1 MKWFHVLAIGF
12 LTIALAGCNIIGNPG
27 KNHAP
32 SRASISGA
40 KGLYLQASTA
50 KSMHAARTAVGRSIV
65 TATGATLGAITSAG
79 IPETATFTDDTGAEV
94 VVEITQ
100 GMQLTDEFVLISY
113 SYDGGAGTG
122 ILDMANGN
130 LASVSVVPENWQNI
144 ASTSGSMYFENGGTI
159 YRTALS
165 TGSGAALS
173 SGSGLY
179 AYVGPGTLSGSG
191 NQPNVLTQ
199 ASALWDSGAWIY
211 VDGPG
216 NVYALDMNGQG
227 YLRAA
232 CIPEDGSPQVDFG
245 SNALAYFFT
254 SWLPTGSTGTSN
266 QYAAVDSSTGN
277 LYVVLS
283 HDLWDGNPS
292 NWGGANIT
300 GVALQVYQVAMNPTG
315 TSNNGPVMSFTP
327 GAPAAAIGLT
337 STYWPMTHV
346 GFGGALQNG
355 IYTKGAETLVVS
367 VSGGASITDYDTSAV
382 PVQSSGPGQVGN
394 WQWSGGNVYAGPATQ
409 QTIGI
414 VKLNGGTGTAT
425 TLVNDSSPIVSWSV
439 VGGVL
444 FYTDAMG
451 TYSATVNT
459 SAGTISTP
467 QTYAGGAV
475 QGVTQ

>member
-1 MKWFHVLAIGF
+1 MKWFLGIALA
-12 LTIALAGCNIIGNPG
+12 LALAGCPSPVSSG
-27 KNHAP
+27 HAP
-32 SRASISGA
+32 ARASISGA
-40 KGLYLQASTA
+40 KGLYLQASGA
-50 KSMHAARTAVGRSIV
+50 HGIRSARAVSGKSIV
-65 TATGATLGAITSAG
+65 SATGATLGVVTSTG
-79 IPETATFTDDTGAEV
+79 IPETATFTDDTGS
-94 VVEITQ
+94 EITVTITQ
-100 GMQLTDEFVLISY
+100 ALQLTDQFVLLSY
-113 SYDGGAGTG
+113 TYDGGSGTG
-122 ILDMANGN
+122 ILDMASGN

-144 ASTSGSMYFENGGTI
+144 ASSSGSMYFENGGTI

-165 TGSGAALS
+165 TGSAAALS

-315 TSNNGPVMSFTP
+315 TS
-327 GAPAAAIGLT
+327 
-337 STYWPMTHV
+337 
-346 GFGGALQNG
+346 Q
-355 IYTKGAETLVVS
+355 
-367 VSGGASITDYDTSAV
+367 
-382 PVQSSGPGQVGN
+382 
-394 WQWSGGNVYAGPATQ
+394 QWSRDELHARGTRRGNRFDFHLLAHDACGVRGSPAEWDLHE
-409 QTIGI
+409 GCRNPGR
-414 VKLNGGTGTAT
+414 LRFRRS
-425 TLVNDSSPIVSWSV
+425 LDHR
-439 VGGVL
+439 L
-444 FYTDAMG
+444 
-451 TYSATVNT
+451 
-459 SAGTISTP
+459 
-467 QTYAGGAV
+467 
-475 QGVTQ
+475 